1 MGWDVVV
8 RGMRWCEGLASGS
21 KSKVGGEEGWVG
33 ALVEVEGLRKL
44 GCDIPGGSL
53 CWFMAAERDGGE
65 LLGGELVVASCGW
78 VWEGFLIEGV
88 VIKGSV
94 TRWCGSS

>member
-8 RGMRWCEGLASGS
+8 RGVRRCEGLASES
-21 KSKVGGEEGWVG
+21 NSEVAGEEGWFG
-33 ALVEVEGLRKL
+33 ALVKVEGLRKL

-78 VWEGFLIEGV
+78 V
-88 VIKGSV
+88 
-94 TRWCGSS
+94 

>member
-21 KSKVGGEEGWVG
+21 ESEVGGEEEWFG
-33 ALVEVEGLRKL
+33 ALVKVEGLRKL

-78 VWEGFLIEGV
+78 V
-88 VIKGSV
+88 
-94 TRWCGSS
+94 